1 MKHYTEKVRQGIL
14 LIEANME
21 IFASDKRDEGDK
33 ERADAV
39 DAALAW
45 IGAHERKSKQCSMAG
60 CKNTALDSGVRSVC
74 AKHDPGR

>member
-1 MKHYTEKVRQGIL
+1 MKRYTDKVRQGIL

-45 IGAHERKSKQCSMAG
+45 IASQQRRV
-60 CKNTALDSGVRSVC
+60 VRNRSN
-74 AKHDPGR
+74 ATKGEA